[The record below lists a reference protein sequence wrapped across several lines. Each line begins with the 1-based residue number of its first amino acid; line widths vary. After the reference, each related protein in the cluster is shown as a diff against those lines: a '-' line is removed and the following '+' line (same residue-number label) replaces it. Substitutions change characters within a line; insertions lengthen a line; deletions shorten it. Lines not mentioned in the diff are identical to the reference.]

1 MKKVRIIAA
10 VLAAVM
16 AAGIFAGCAGAKETT
31 PWQDEAKTLVAE
43 KMDDTNVGKFV
54 IDGVKYDFPMA
65 VKDLIDNGWNFET
78 DTMGSTHVT
87 GYSWHPSY
95 INLKNA
101 ANKSIEIAVYNE
113 SEEASTVAESTV
125 GEVRVS
131 NLRGNAMLSGGIDFY
146 GTTFEAEG
154 VLGDHGAAGFEL
166 VLDEVA
172 GVGNVFTKE
181 FKGSNGKNCTA
192 TFYFGDYNGS
202 IVLKEVKYECA
213 FKIPYTDAASGMIL
227 AIANND
233 PSKVEDLDGS
243 MNGREFIDETRKY
256 LAEDFVYSL
265 GFEVDT
271 LTDEQYARVYE
282 IMESIYS
289 KIKFTVEDKGYNT
302 LIVFNAPS
310 NLEEVLTAAV
320 GAASDEYEG
329 DLEDALS
336 DPEYL
341 TLVLENFN
349 TDDLV
354 YIPGC
359 NVLVTAGDFSSGI
372 YEVLYDMLGFY
383 NV

>member
-10 VLAAVM
+10 VLSAVM
-16 AAGIFAGCAGAKETT
+16 TAGIFAGCAGAKETT

-65 VKDLIDNGWNFET
+65 VKDLTDNGWNFET

-101 ANKSIEIAVYNE
+101 NNKSIEIAVYNE

-146 GTTFEAEG
+146 GTVFEAEG

-172 GVGNVFTKE
+172 GVGNVYTKE

-213 FKIPYTDAASGMIL
+213 FKIPYTEAASGMIL
-227 AIANND
+227 AVANND

-243 MNGREFIDETRKY
+243 MNGREFIDESRKY
-256 LAEDFVYSL
+256 LAEDFIYSL

-271 LTDEQYARVYE
+271 LTDEQYARTYE

-302 LIVFNAPS
+302 LVVFNAPS
-310 NLEEVLTAAV
+310 NLEEVLTNAI

-329 DLEDALS
+329 DLDEALS

-359 NVLVTAGDFSSGI
+359 NVLVTSGDFSSGI